1 VWLMDPF
8 TIATVV
14 ATLLATKAVEKIGEK
29 LGEGT
34 IVQGSK
40 LLESLQRKSPATV
53 KRLAAAN
60 PEVIDAEIVEEIV
73 EEVKRVAAAEP
84 EVQAAVDATAAAIES
99 DPIGF
104 QHLTKLAE
112 KIGVANL
119 AKVEN
124 QTNNITI

>member
-1 VWLMDPF
+1 M
-8 TIATVV
+8 
-14 ATLLATKAVEKIGEK
+14 GEK

-34 IVQGSK
+34 IVQGGK
-40 LLESLQRKSPATV
+40 LLESLQRKSPETV

-73 EEVKRVAAAEP
+73 DEVKRVAAVDP
-84 EVQAAVDATAAAIES
+84 EVRAAVNATAAAAQS
-99 DPIGF
+99 DEISF

-112 KIGVANL
+112 KIGVVNL
-119 AKVEN
+119 GKVDN

>member
-1 VWLMDPF
+1 MDPF

-14 ATLLATKAVEKIGEK
+14 ATLLATKAVEKMGEK

-34 IVQGSK
+34 IVQGGK
-40 LLESLQRKSPATV
+40 LLESLQRKSPETV

-60 PEVIDAEIVEEIV
+60 PEVIDAEIVD
-73 EEVKRVAAAEP
+73 EVQRVAASDP
-84 EVQAAVDATAAAIES
+84 EVQAAVAATAAAAQS
-99 DPIGF
+99 DEISF

-112 KIGVANL
+112 KIGVVNL
-119 AKVEN
+119 GKIDN